1 MVQTTKENDTLERKE
16 FDEVLKHKIASDGFV
31 KPQDRGFRRGL
42 GRPTEL
48 TSDVSEIRR
57 VLEVSEKP
65 IVNVKHPG
73 DNEFIAENIDQISTS
88 EEYASQFYTGLAT
101 EIEENCGEGSVVH
114 LFETQEVSNDLK
126 TSDEVDAGAEK
137 YTLWMYANGQPLA
150 VEGLIDE
157 DEKPEVE
164 GTDSDWEIDHYLEEG
179 FYLNKEEIIEANAPR
194 GEELIQV
201 REGEPDP
208 ENVQELEEA
217 WKGYKSPLNYQDY
230 RETKR
235 NGRAGDVVP
244 EKAYAG
250 AYEMVKDLEYNAED
264 VREFADSHV
273 DEVKRKDNEWRLSFM
288 VSAMMNSSEDEVYWL
303 PGFEGLGYNSEGNH
317 IFLDGTATWAGH
329 GMESGTISARNGSNI
344 SGNAGNVDWSSE
356 YDDGV
361 EIESRGVLETMK
373 KTKTYGED

>member
-1 MVQTTKENDTLERKE
+1 M
-16 FDEVLKHKIASDGFV
+16 
-31 KPQDRGFRRGL
+31 
-42 GRPTEL
+42 
-48 TSDVSEIRR
+48 SEIRR

-73 DNEFIAENIDQISTS
+73 DNEFTAENIDQISTS
-88 EEYASQFYTGLAT
+88 EEYASQFYMGLAE

-114 LFETQEVSNDLK
+114 LFETQEVCNDLK

-137 YTLWMYANGQPLA
+137 YTLWMYANGQPQLA